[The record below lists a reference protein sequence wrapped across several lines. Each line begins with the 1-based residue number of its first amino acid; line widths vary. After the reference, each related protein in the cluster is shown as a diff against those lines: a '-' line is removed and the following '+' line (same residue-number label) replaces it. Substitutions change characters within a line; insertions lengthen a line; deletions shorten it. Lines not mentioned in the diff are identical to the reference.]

1 MFRAA
6 GVSDADMEKGQMRCD
21 VNMSI
26 RPEGADYFMNRTE
39 HKNVNS
45 FSAIGRCIDAEYKRQ
60 VKIVEAGGEVDQETR
75 GWNDDT

>member
-1 MFRAA
+1 
-6 GVSDADMEKGQMRCD
+6 MEKGQMRCD

-26 RPEGADYFMNRTE
+26 REPGTDVLNNRTE

-60 VKIVEAGGEVDQETR
+60 KKIVAAG
-75 GWNDDT
+75 